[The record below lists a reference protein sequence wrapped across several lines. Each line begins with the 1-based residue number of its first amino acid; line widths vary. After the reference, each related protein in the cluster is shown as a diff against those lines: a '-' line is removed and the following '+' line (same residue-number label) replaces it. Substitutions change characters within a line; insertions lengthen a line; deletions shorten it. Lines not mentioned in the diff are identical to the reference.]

1 MKKALSVL
9 LCLMMV
15 AGLVFAADDGLVN
28 GKFAETKKITVEI
41 YDRSNDGG
49 SKPEDNFYT
58 DFIKK
63 GMLRD
68 HNVEVTFV
76 RVPRWTEV
84 QAMNNLL
91 AAGDA
96 PDICVTYDYPTIQ
109 TYADMGGVLDMGPFL
124 TKYKGQLPDLWKL
137 LGDTNIYNNR
147 DPKTG
152 NVWAIEGMR
161 FQNMMTATFVRED
174 WLKKLNLKEPK
185 TLKEFEAMLKAFKN
199 NANKLLGADAA
210 KMIPFMLSVDV
221 GWGVRNL
228 AESFIPD
235 KISDEELYINGFDDR
250 HLLWP
255 KYKDA
260 IRVVNKW
267 YNEGYIWKDFPL
279 YQIGDK
285 TGDNLMKAGYVGA
298 FIGNWDYPYRDGDN
312 GITPQIKKMQG
323 ADAAYIAVDCFKNDA
338 GKYRKFQGATT
349 SDRKIFF
356 PATNDEP
363 VASLLYL
370 NWISKI
376 DNRKFLQIGE
386 EGVTHQKNADGSVK
400 TIAAKGEKIM
410 NSGMNIDYTITIN
423 GLDLGNPALTAKS
436 IALSYAGVEGKYV
449 EKSYLIQKVDERVA
463 KVFNLGKI
471 ASEEGMGPVMTEKRN
486 NMLTQAVTAKVKDF
500 DKVFDAGLKDILAS
514 GVKAITDERRAKY
527 NALYGKK

>member
-1 MKKALSVL
+1 MKKMLFALVSL
-9 LCLMMV
+9 LV
-15 AGLVFAADDGLVN
+15 AASFAFGQSDDLVN
-28 GKFAETKKITVEI
+28 GKFKTTKSITVEI

-68 HNVEVTFV
+68 YNVEVSFV

-109 TYADMGGVLDMGPFL
+109 TYADMGGVLDMGPL
-124 TKYKGQLPDLWKL
+124 LSKYKNQLPDLWKL

-161 FQNMMTATFVRED
+161 FLNMMTSTFVRED
-174 WLKKLNLKEPK
+174 WLKKLKIKEPT
-185 TLKEFEAMLKAFKN
+185 TLKEFEAMLKAFQKN
-199 NANKLLGADAA
+199 AKTLLGADAA
-210 KMIPFMLSVDV
+210 KMIPFSLSVDV

-228 AESFIPD
+228 SESFVPE
-235 KISDEELYINGFDDR
+235 KATDEELYINGFDDR

-255 KYKDA
+255 NYKEA

-267 YNEGYIWKDFPL
+267 YNDGLVWKDFPL
-279 YQIGDK
+279 YPIGDK

-298 FIGNWDYPYRDGDN
+298 FIANWDYPYRDGDN
-312 GITPQIKKMQG
+312 SITASIKKLAG
-323 ADAAYIAVDCFKNDA
+323 KDAAYIAIDCFKNDA
-338 GKYRKFQGATT
+338 GKYRKFLGATT

-363 VASLLYL
+363 VASLMYL
-370 NWISKI
+370 NWISKLE
-376 DNRKFLQIGE
+376 NHKFLQFGE
-386 EGVTHQKNADGSVK
+386 EGVTHTKNADGSLK
-400 TIAAKGEKIM
+400 IMAAKGEKIM
-410 NSGMNIDYTITIN
+410 NSGNNIDYTITLNGIN
-423 GLDLGNPALTAKS
+423 LGDAALTAKS
-436 IALSYAGVEGKYV
+436 LALSYAGIEPKYI
-449 EKSYLIQKVDERVA
+449 EKSYKTQRTDDRVA
-463 KVFNLGKI
+463 KVYNLGKI
-471 ASEEGMGPVMTEKRN
+471 ESEEGMGPVQTEKRN
-486 NMLTQAVTAKVKDF
+486 NMLTQAVVAKTKDF
-500 DKVFDAGLKDILAS
+500 DKVFDAGFKDILSS
-514 GVKAITDERRAKY
+514 GVQKIIDERKAKM
-527 NALYGKK
+527 AAKK